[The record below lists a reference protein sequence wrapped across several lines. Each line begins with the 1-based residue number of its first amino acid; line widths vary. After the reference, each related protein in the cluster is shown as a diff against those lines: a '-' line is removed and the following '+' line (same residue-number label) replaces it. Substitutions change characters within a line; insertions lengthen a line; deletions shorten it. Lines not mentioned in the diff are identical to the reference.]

1 MERRPSSLTESIVE
15 EHRQTM
21 GFWGISR
28 TLCMNTVHD
37 VFGGLMSAPS
47 TATLSV
53 SEILELPEVRAGD
66 PTVVAGE
73 GGLGRSVRWAH
84 VVAGSDAAALI
95 DGGELILTT
104 GTGWPHG
111 DDELRPVIDDL
122 LRTAPAAVVL
132 ELGSTFAAA
141 PASLIAGCDAYGIP
155 LIALRRVTR
164 FVQITQRVHQLILA
178 SQTEALQARA
188 EVHAMLT
195 ELGLNRSP
203 VDYVVERL
211 STTIGA
217 PVVLEDAAHHVV
229 TWAAGGGSDRE
240 TGAPETVLA
249 AWAEHPGRDFALP
262 PHWDRVPVEARG
274 ERWGRLTAL
283 PGPTHPAGRSTV
295 LELGAFALALARLS
309 DADGD
314 VWMRLSAQQLFDTV
328 LSGRYRRESDLAMQL
343 AAAGLPVD
351 GRVLIGATLT
361 GSGPFG
367 AHSSLERA
375 HLETALRRA
384 VAPGG
389 RVLVGADRERVS
401 SRDGTRLLALISF
414 PAPSAQPRS
423 LESGVPAFARRL
435 SRELD
440 GVLPATTPAGWEA
453 RLSLGVPARGTRA
466 LITSLERVRAAGAVS
481 SGQRVGRVLVQQAE
495 RQPLAYLVRG
505 LAAKPEV
512 QEFVDDALG
521 PVIAHDRTSGVGHSG
536 DLMRVLAAY
545 LAHPTNRS
553 LAAQQARLSRSV
565 FYQRLDLIEELLG
578 VDLADGATIATL
590 TVAQLALGDATEAG

>member
-1 MERRPSSLTESIVE
+1 
-15 EHRQTM
+15 
-21 GFWGISR
+21 
-28 TLCMNTVHD
+28 
-37 VFGGLMSAPS
+37 MSAPS

-53 SEILELPEVRAGD
+53 SEVLELPEVRAGD
-66 PTVVAGE
+66 PEVVAGPE
-73 GGLGRSVRWAH
+73 GLGRSVRWAH

-111 DDELRPVIDDL
+111 DDELRQVIDDL

-132 ELGSTFAAA
+132 ELGSAFAAA
-141 PASLIAGCDAYGIP
+141 PAPLIAGCDAHGIP
-155 LIALRRVTR
+155 LIVLRRVTR

-203 VDYVVERL
+203 VDYVVARL
-211 STTIGA
+211 SSTLGA

-229 TWAAGGGSDRE
+229 TWAAAGELGHESGS
-240 TGAPETVLA
+240 PETVLA
-249 AWAEHPGRDFALP
+249 AWADQPGRDFALP
-262 PHWDRVPVEARG
+262 PQWDRVPVEARG

-283 PGPTHPAGRSTV
+283 PGPPHPAGRSTV

-414 PAPSAQPRS
+414 PVPEPGRRATAPAPRPTPPSERGSLHSRPQSNEPRS
-423 LESGVPAFARRL
+423 LEGDMTAFARRL
-435 SRELD
+435 DRELD

-453 RLSLGVPARGTRA
+453 RLSLGVPAHGTRA
-466 LITSLERVRAAGAVS
+466 LITSLERVRAVGALPAAE
-481 SGQRVGRVLVQQAE
+481 RFGRVLVQQAE

-512 QEFVDDALG
+512 QEFVDHALG

-590 TVAQLALGDATEAG
+590 TVAQLALGDAAETG

>member
-1 MERRPSSLTESIVE
+1 
-15 EHRQTM
+15 
-21 GFWGISR
+21 
-28 TLCMNTVHD
+28 
-37 VFGGLMSAPS
+37 MSAPS

-53 SEILELPEVRAGD
+53 SEVLELPEVRAGD

-141 PASLIAGCDAYGIP
+141 PDPLIAGCDAHGIP

-211 STTIGA
+211 SATIGA

-262 PHWDRVPVEARG
+262 PYWDRVPVEARG

-283 PGPTHPAGRSTV
+283 PGPPHPAGRSTV

-309 DADGD
+309 DADGE

-414 PAPSAQPRS
+414 PAFPAPEPARRAPAPPLRPTPPNERGSLHSRPQSNEPRS
-423 LESGVPAFARRL
+423 LEGDMTAFARRL
-435 SRELD
+435 DRELD
-440 GVLPATTPAGWEA
+440 GVLPSTTPAGWEA

-466 LITSLERVRAAGAVS
+466 LITSLERVRAVGALPAAE
-481 SGQRVGRVLVQQAE
+481 RFGRVLVQQAE

-512 QEFVDDALG
+512 QEFVEDALG

-590 TVAQLALGDATEAG
+590 TVAQLALGDAAGTG